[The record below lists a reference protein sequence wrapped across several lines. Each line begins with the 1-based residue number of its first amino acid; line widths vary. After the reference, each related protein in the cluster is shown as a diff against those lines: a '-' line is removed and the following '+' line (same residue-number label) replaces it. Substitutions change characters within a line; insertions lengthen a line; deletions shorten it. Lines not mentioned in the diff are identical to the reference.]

1 MPSLWMLL
9 ASFAFAAMGAGVK
22 LASEFYS
29 TSELLMYRGLV
40 GTVILMLMVRQ
51 RGGTLKTSFP
61 TAHIWRSIVGVASL
75 WLWFF
80 AIGRLPLATAV
91 TLNYMAPIWI
101 AAWMFALGWWTG
113 TKHAEWPLVLAI
125 AMSFCGVTLVLQ
137 PAVESEQWLGAVAGL
152 CSSVISA
159 MAYMQVRRLGQMGEP
174 EYRVVFYFSLS
185 TTLAG
190 LGGTL
195 LGDGPEG
202 AAFHAHTWY
211 SFALLLAIGCSAL
224 MAQMAMTRAYRVGKV
239 LVVANLQYTGIVF
252 SSLWG
257 LALWG
262 DRFDWHVWLGIGVI
276 LASGIA
282 ATFYNTRST
291 ARSAAPAKTDP
302 IASETRGAPCTRP

>member
-1 MPSLWMLL
+1 MPSLWMLF

-22 LASEFYS
+22 LASEFYT
-29 TSELLMYRGLV
+29 TSELLFYRGLIGALV
-40 GTVILMLMVRQ
+40 LLALVRHQ
-51 RGGTLKTSFP
+51 GGSFR
-61 TAHIWRSIVGVASL
+61 TAFPREHLFRSLVGVVSL

-80 AIGRLPLATAV
+80 AISKLPLATAM

-101 AAWMFALGWWTG
+101 AAGLFVAGWWSRTN
-113 TKHAEWPLVLAI
+113 TVEWPLILAVG
-125 AMSFCGVTLVLQ
+125 ASFFGVTLVLQ
-137 PAVESEQWLGAVAGL
+137 PAFETHQWLGGLAGV

-159 MAYMQVRRLGQMGEP
+159 MAYMQVRKLGQMGEP
-174 EYRVVFYFSLS
+174 EYRVVFYFSLT

-190 LGGTL
+190 LAGVLSGDGQASGLPFHSHTQGGILLL
-195 LGDGPEG
+195 LGIG
-202 AAFHAHTWY
+202 
-211 SFALLLAIGCSAL
+211 FAAL

-262 DRFDWHVWLGIGVI
+262 DRFDWHVWLGIAVI

-291 ARSAAPAKTDP
+291 PKGAVIKKTDP
-302 IASETRGAPCTRP
+302 IASEL

>member
-1 MPSLWMLL
+1 MPSLWMLF

-22 LASEFYS
+22 LASEFYT
-29 TSELLMYRGLV
+29 TSELLFYRGLI
-40 GTVILMLMVRQ
+40 GSVILFAIVRHKGQ
-51 RGGTLKTSFP
+51 SFRTP
-61 TAHIWRSIVGVASL
+61 FPKEHLFRSAVGVTSL

-80 AIGRLPLATAV
+80 AIGKLPLATAM

-101 AAWMFALGWWTG
+101 AAGLFLAGWWSKTN
-113 TKHAEWPLVLAI
+113 TLEWPLVLAV
-125 AMSFCGVTLVLQ
+125 AASFFGVTLVLQ
-137 PAVESEQWLGAVAGL
+137 PAIETHQWLGGLAGV

-159 MAYMQVRRLGQMGEP
+159 MAYMQVRKLGQMGEP
-174 EYRVVFYFSLS
+174 EYRVVFYFSL
-185 TTLAG
+185 TTMVAGLAG
-190 LGGTL
+190 VLAGDGKPAGFPFHGHTTGGAVLL
-195 LGDGPEG
+195 LGIG
-202 AAFHAHTWY
+202 AA
-211 SFALLLAIGCSAL
+211 AL

-282 ATFYNTRST
+282 ATFYNTKST
-291 ARSAAPAKTDP
+291 PKGAAIKKTDP
-302 IASETRGAPCTRP
+302 IASEL

>member
-1 MPSLWMLL
+1 MPSLWMLF
-9 ASFAFAAMGAGVK
+9 ASFAFAAMGAAVK
-22 LASEFYS
+22 LASEYYS

-40 GTVILMLMVRQ
+40 GTVMLLAMVRH
-51 RGGTLKTSFP
+51 RGGSLKTPFAG
-61 TAHIWRSIVGVASL
+61 AHAWRSVVGVISL
-75 WLWFF
+75 WLWFY
-80 AIGRLPLATAV
+80 AIGSLPLATAV

-101 AAWMFALGWWTG
+101 AAWMFAMGWWTG

-125 AMSFCGVTLVLQ
+125 VMSFLGVTLVLQ
-137 PAVESEQWLGAVAGL
+137 PAIETNQWIGGLAGVA
-152 CSSVISA
+152 SSIISA

-190 LGGTL
+190 LGGAVA
-195 LGDGPEG
+195 GDGPSG
-202 AAFHAHTWY
+202 AVFHSHTWT
-211 SFALLLAIGCSAL
+211 SFGLVMAIGVSGL
-224 MAQMAMTRAYRVGKV
+224 VAQMAMTRAYRVGKV

-262 DRFDWHVWLGIGVI
+262 DSFHWHVWLGMGVI

-291 ARSAAPAKTDP
+291 AKGAVLDKTDP
-302 IASETRGAPCTRP
+302 IASET

>member
-1 MPSLWMLL
+1 MPSLWMLF

-22 LASEFYS
+22 LASEFYT
-29 TSELLMYRGLV
+29 TSELLFYRGLI
-40 GTVILMLMVRQ
+40 GSAILFANVHQ
-51 RGGTLKTSFP
+51 GHSFRTP
-61 TAHIWRSIVGVASL
+61 FPKEHLFRSLVGVTSL

-80 AIGRLPLATAV
+80 AIGKLPLATAM

-101 AAWMFALGWWTG
+101 AAGLFLAGWWSKTN
-113 TKHAEWPLVLAI
+113 TLEWPLVLAV
-125 AMSFCGVTLVLQ
+125 AASFFGVTLVLQ
-137 PAVESEQWLGAVAGL
+137 PAIESNQWLGGLAGV

-159 MAYMQVRRLGQMGEP
+159 MAYMQVRKLGQMGEP
-174 EYRVVFYFSLS
+174 EYRVVFYFSL
-185 TTLAG
+185 TTMVAGLVGVLAG
-190 LGGTL
+190 DGKPVGFPFHGHTPGGAVLL
-195 LGDGPEG
+195 LGIG
-202 AAFHAHTWY
+202 AA
-211 SFALLLAIGCSAL
+211 AL

-282 ATFYNTRST
+282 ATFYNTKST
-291 ARSAAPAKTDP
+291 PKGAAIKKTDP
-302 IASETRGAPCTRP
+302 IASEL